1 MPGDV
6 LDILEGSWQ
15 LSNPKA
21 SSSILQMSKL
31 RFREVKNNL
40 LEVTLLVSE
49 QVIDLI
55 SLPSPVCL
63 QDTLPHLDVHV
74 LNGCSFYFFLFLAVL
89 GLHCCV
95 GSSLVVLLRLL
106 LLQSTGSRTLQL
118 Q

>member
-40 LEVTLLVSE
+40 LEVTLMVSE

-55 SLPSPVCL
+55 SLPSSVCL

-74 LNGCSFYFFLFLAVL
+74 LNVCSFYFFLSFWLCWVFIAAWA
-89 GLHCCV
+89 
-95 GSSLVVLLRLL
+95 RL
-106 LLQSTGSRTLQL
+106 
-118 Q
+118 

>member
-1 MPGDV
+1 MPGDILEFLEL

-31 RFREVKNNL
+31 RFRDVKNNL
-40 LEVTLLVSE
+40 LEVTLLVPE

-63 QDTLPHLDVHV
+63 
-74 LNGCSFYFFLFLAVL
+74 
-89 GLHCCV
+89 
-95 GSSLVVLLRLL
+95 
-106 LLQSTGSRTLQL
+106 
-118 Q
+118 

>member
-1 MPGDV
+1 MLGDILEFLEL

-31 RFREVKNNL
+31 RFRDIKNNL
-40 LEVTLLVSE
+40 LEVTLLVPE

-63 QDTLPHLDVHV
+63 
-74 LNGCSFYFFLFLAVL
+74 
-89 GLHCCV
+89 
-95 GSSLVVLLRLL
+95 
-106 LLQSTGSRTLQL
+106 
-118 Q
+118 

>member
-1 MPGDV
+1 MLGDIIEFLEL

-31 RFREVKNNL
+31 RFRDVKNNL
-40 LEVTLLVSE
+40 LEVTLLVPE

-63 QDTLPHLDVHV
+63 
-74 LNGCSFYFFLFLAVL
+74 
-89 GLHCCV
+89 
-95 GSSLVVLLRLL
+95 
-106 LLQSTGSRTLQL
+106 
-118 Q
+118 

>member
-1 MPGDV
+1 MPGDILEFLEL

-31 RFREVKNNL
+31 RFRDVKKNL
-40 LEVTLLVSE
+40 LEVTLLVPE

-63 QDTLPHLDVHV
+63 
-74 LNGCSFYFFLFLAVL
+74 
-89 GLHCCV
+89 
-95 GSSLVVLLRLL
+95 
-106 LLQSTGSRTLQL
+106 
-118 Q
+118 

>member
-1 MPGDV
+1 MLGDILEFLEL

-31 RFREVKNNL
+31 RFRDVKNNL
-40 LEVTLLVSE
+40 LEVTLLVPE

-63 QDTLPHLDVHV
+63 
-74 LNGCSFYFFLFLAVL
+74 
-89 GLHCCV
+89 
-95 GSSLVVLLRLL
+95 
-106 LLQSTGSRTLQL
+106 
-118 Q
+118 